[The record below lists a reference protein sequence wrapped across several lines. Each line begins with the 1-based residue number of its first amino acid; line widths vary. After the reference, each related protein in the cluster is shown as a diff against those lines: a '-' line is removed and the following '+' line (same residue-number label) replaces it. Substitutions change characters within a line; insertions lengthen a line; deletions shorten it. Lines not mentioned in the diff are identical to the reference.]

1 MYNIRDDS
9 RFKFELKVSTLFRFF
24 EHMMPE
30 TGIQKRKTGLNEK
43 KNHSPEEK
51 YFVIYIIFSSNIW
64 TSDFALNRS
73 PLL

>member
-9 RFKFELKVSTLFRFF
+9 RFKFELKASILFRFF

-30 TGIQKRKTGLNEK
+30 TGIQKRKTGLNK